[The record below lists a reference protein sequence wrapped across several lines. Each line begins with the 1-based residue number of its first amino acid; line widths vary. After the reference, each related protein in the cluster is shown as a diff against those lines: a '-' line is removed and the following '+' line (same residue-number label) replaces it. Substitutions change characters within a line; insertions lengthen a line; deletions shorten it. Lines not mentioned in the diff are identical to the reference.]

1 MNKSKSYAHSS
12 MRPFADS
19 LRANSKACRARI
31 SAEMKWPSHPG
42 NLPSLATPELGSN
55 CSGRLAPPKLGS
67 NCSERRAPRN
77 WVRIVQGAS
86 QPRNWVRIVQG
97 ASHPGIGFE
106 LFRAPRTPE
115 LGSNC
120 SGRPAP
126 QNWVQIVRQAKS
138 VIKHDAAQYD
148 ENGPFRYTQC

>member
-106 LFRAPRTPE
+106 LFRAPRNPGIGFELFRAPCTPK

-120 SGRPAP
+120 PAGKKRH
-126 QNWVQIVRQAKS
+126 QTRRRS
-138 VIKHDAAQYD
+138 V
-148 ENGPFRYTQC
+148 